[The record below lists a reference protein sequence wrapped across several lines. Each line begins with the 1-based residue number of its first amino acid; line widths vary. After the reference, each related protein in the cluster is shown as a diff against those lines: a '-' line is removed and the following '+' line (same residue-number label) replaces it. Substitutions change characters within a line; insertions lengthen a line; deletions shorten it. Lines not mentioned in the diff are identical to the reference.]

1 MADVWNPFDTNNP
14 IYVEVAKKTRR
25 TRRQARS
32 IVWTVVVLSAAYYAG
47 SKGYGPTFGI
57 NGRPNQFGVIRRK

>member
-32 IVWTVVVLSAAYYAG
+32 LVWIIVLSGAAYYAG
-47 SKGYGPTFGI
+47 KKDFSPWFGI